1 MTFSPEGPYGT
12 IVTGP
17 PVERANAA
25 IILLHGRGQR
35 AQAMLELARQ
45 LDLPSVAWLALQ
57 APAGAWYSPKYDGF
71 DPDGDRSVADA
82 CTALAEISSRL
93 EAAWV
98 ALDRQGIAGF
108 SQGACLAS
116 HFMWCG
122 AAKMGFLGS
131 LTGSLPGFELPT
143 APVEPRFTGLKAI
156 FTGGLNDDWVKA
168 EHVRETAERF
178 RLSGADVGEYIQPIK
193 DHGIGADEIALLR
206 DTLIARFELNPP
218 VPTRGPRHQPL
229 VPQSTP
235 SLTD

>member
-1 MTFSPEGPYGT
+1 MCAL
-12 IVTGP
+12 VTGVQTCALP
-17 PVERANAA
+17 
-25 IILLHGRGQR
+25 IFLHGRGQR

-98 ALDRQGIAGF
+98 ALDRQGIVGF

-122 AAKMGFLGS
+122 AAK
-131 LTGSLPGFELPT
+131 
-143 APVEPRFTGLKAI
+143 
-156 FTGGLNDDWVKA
+156 
-168 EHVRETAERF
+168 
-178 RLSGADVGEYIQPIK
+178 
-193 DHGIGADEIALLR
+193 
-206 DTLIARFELNPP
+206 
-218 VPTRGPRHQPL
+218 
-229 VPQSTP
+229 
-235 SLTD
+235 

>member
-1 MTFSPEGPYGT
+1 
-12 IVTGP
+12 
-17 PVERANAA
+17 
-25 IILLHGRGQR
+25 
-35 AQAMLELARQ
+35 
-45 LDLPSVAWLALQ
+45 
-57 APAGAWYSPKYDGF
+57 
-71 DPDGDRSVADA
+71 
-82 CTALAEISSRL
+82 
-93 EAAWV
+93 
-98 ALDRQGIAGF
+98 
-108 SQGACLAS
+108 
-116 HFMWCG
+116 MWCG

-218 VPTRGPRHQPL
+218 VPPRGPRHQPL

-235 SLTD
+235 SLTDCKSSERRRVGKECVRRGRSRGSP

>member
-1 MTFSPEGPYGT
+1 
-12 IVTGP
+12 
-17 PVERANAA
+17 
-25 IILLHGRGQR
+25 
-35 AQAMLELARQ
+35 
-45 LDLPSVAWLALQ
+45 
-57 APAGAWYSPKYDGF
+57 
-71 DPDGDRSVADA
+71 
-82 CTALAEISSRL
+82 
-93 EAAWV
+93 
-98 ALDRQGIAGF
+98 
-108 SQGACLAS
+108 
-116 HFMWCG
+116 MWCG

-206 DTLIARFELNPP
+206 DTLIARFELHPP
-218 VPTRGPRHQPL
+218 VPTRGPRHKPL

-235 SLTD
+235 SLRDCTSHAVHIHNHPLPRK